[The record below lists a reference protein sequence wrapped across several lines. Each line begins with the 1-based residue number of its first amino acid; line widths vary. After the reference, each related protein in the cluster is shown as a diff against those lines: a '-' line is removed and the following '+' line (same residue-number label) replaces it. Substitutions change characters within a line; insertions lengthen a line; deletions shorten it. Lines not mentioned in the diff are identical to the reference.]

1 MDKNI
6 SETIKVSFDTLK
18 ETRLKI
24 KQTFGEIDSIKN
36 DIKQNYIQYIQKES
50 ENFFGLDSFHFQN
63 KAIELEY
70 TNMLHLYHFI
80 DNRIYGDYYKLFIM
94 IHESLKTQLTT
105 QQVYKLKELQHLD
118 IYPLYKD
125 LEPFKIYEFDLINQ
139 IHQDIILV
147 LASVKEMVTEIEASL
162 KDHQKHLN
170 LGMNIDNYVI
180 NQKYKNNHLKMSND
194 LHENYLYVFHNYH
207 QTWLHKYYEKIE
219 LFFKQICHHKEN
231 QDEMEHPD
239 IDETTH
245 RIVSLDLNETIEPI
259 LVSHEENIEPL
270 PQQEVLEPIPS
281 VEEQEQDVPMP
292 QVVSQEE
299 EKKQDPDKS
308 TPPVVPQEE
317 EKEDSVPEQ
326 TPSLEPIPE
335 EEEEHEGLDIS
346 ANEIAE
352 SDNETRPHRE
362 PTPPL
367 VEEPCAPSEKE
378 ENKDTNSQSETTPRK
393 NNQKKNNK
401 KNNKKK

>member
-24 KQTFGEIDSIKN
+24 KQAFGEIDSIKN

-70 TNMLHLYHFI
+70 TNMLQLYHFI

-147 LASVKEMVTEIEASL
+147 LASVKEMVTETEASL
-162 KDHQKHLN
+162 KDHQKHLK

-180 NQKYKNNHLKMSND
+180 NQEYKNNHLKMSNE

-207 QTWLHKYYEKIE
+207 QTWLHKYFEKIE
-219 LFFKQICHHKEN
+219 LFYKQICHHKEN
-231 QDEMEHPD
+231 QDEIEHPN

-245 RIVSLDLNETIEPI
+245 QIVSLDLNEPVQSATPTQEEEEVITTPQEEQKEPPI
-259 LVSHEENIEPL
+259 FGPL
-270 PQQEVLEPIPS
+270 PQEDVS
-281 VEEQEQDVPMP
+281 VVPKA
-292 QVVSQEE
+292 E
-299 EKKQDPDKS
+299 EKQDR
-308 TPPVVPQEE
+308 V
-317 EKEDSVPEQ
+317 
-326 TPSLEPIPE
+326 LEPIPE
-335 EEEEHEGLDIS
+335 EEEHIV
-346 ANEIAE
+346 NEIV
-352 SDNETRPHRE
+352 E
-362 PTPPL
+362 PNPPL
-367 VEEPCAPSEKE
+367 VEEPCVPLDE
-378 ENKDTNSQSETTPRK
+378 ENKDTHSESETTSRK

>member
-219 LFFKQICHHKEN
+219 LFYKQICHHKEN
-231 QDEMEHPD
+231 QDEIEHPI
-239 IDETTH
+239 IDEET
-245 RIVSLDLNETIEPI
+245 IVSLDLNV
-259 LVSHEENIEPL
+259 VSDIKTSEESPQEAL
-270 PQQEVLEPIPS
+270 EEKEEEQQEQQ
-281 VEEQEQDVPMP
+281 EEVIISSLPHHT
-292 QVVSQEE
+292 SQEE
-299 EKKQDPDKS
+299 KETQQDISSSQLESIQEEKETQQDIS
-308 TPPVVPQEE
+308 SSQLETIQEE
-317 EKEDSVPEQ
+317 ELDLSTNKIQETD
-326 TPSLEPIPE
+326 LE
-335 EEEEHEGLDIS
+335 
-346 ANEIAE
+346 N
-352 SDNETRPHRE
+352 RPPRE

-367 VEEPCAPSEKE
+367 IDEPHPPHEEEKE
-378 ENKDTNSQSETTPRK
+378 AADTSTESNPRK
-393 NNQKKNNK
+393 NNNK
-401 KNNKKK
+401 KNNRKNKKK

>member
-105 QQVYKLKELQHLD
+105 QQMYKLKELQHLD

-147 LASVKEMVTEIEASL
+147 LSSVKEMVTEIEASL

-194 LHENYLYVFHNYH
+194 LHENYLYVFHKYH
-207 QTWLHKYYEKIE
+207 QTWLYKYYEKID
-219 LFFKQICHHKEN
+219 LFYKQICHHKEN
-231 QDEMEHPD
+231 QDEIEHPN

-245 RIVSLDLNETIEPI
+245 QIVSLNLNEIIEPTH
-259 LVSHEENIEPL
+259 VVNEENIEPL
-270 PQQEVLEPIPS
+270 PQQEVPEPIPS
-281 VEEQEQDVPMP
+281 VEEQEQDVHN
-292 QVVSQEE
+292 
-299 EKKQDPDKS
+299 
-308 TPPVVPQEE
+308 PPVLHQAE

-346 ANEIAE
+346 
-352 SDNETRPHRE
+352 DNETTPHKE

-367 VEEPCAPSEKE
+367 LDEPCAPSEKE
-378 ENKDTNSQSETTPRK
+378 ENKDINSQSETTPRK